1 MEPEKIK
8 ESILRA
14 AKELFRKYG
23 YHKTS
28 VNEIAK
34 KARIAKEAVSLYT
47 WDARAKR
54 ILSHL

>member
-23 YHKTS
+23 YHKT
-28 VNEIAK
+28 
-34 KARIAKEAVSLYT
+34 
-47 WDARAKR
+47 
-54 ILSHL
+54 